1 MENSGSYRFSFSFIE
16 AQSNSYCDNWIEMK
30 ELNRVVLWNRVLY
43 EVFPMSFLM
52 EQAGGQAFTGKERV
66 RYLDFESKLTFF
78 PLIWNCSN
86 YCYYRRLIWFL
97 RRYMTVHQ
105 YSWVAMMMWRTSKH
119 YMLKSK
125 NNQLVNNYFYLFN
138 FSFLILLIN
147 HICGKKKK
155 KNTILSI

>member
-1 MENSGSYRFSFSFIE
+1 
-16 AQSNSYCDNWIEMK
+16 MK

-119 YMLKSK
+119 YMLLKSK

-147 HICGKKKK
+147 HICGKKK
-155 KNTILSI
+155 ILF